1 MAALLS
7 HLVCQFTLFSTVKV
21 AFCILTIVSIML
33 ASPPQPAGLRN
44 CTAAAF
50 YPLKKYAAHFF
61 NHAFGVTG

>member
-1 MAALLS
+1 MAASLCHSLCEWHNFFNGENALS
-7 HLVCQFTLFSTVKV
+7 
-21 AFCILTIVSIML
+21 AIVSIML

-61 NHAFGVTG
+61 NHAKGVTG